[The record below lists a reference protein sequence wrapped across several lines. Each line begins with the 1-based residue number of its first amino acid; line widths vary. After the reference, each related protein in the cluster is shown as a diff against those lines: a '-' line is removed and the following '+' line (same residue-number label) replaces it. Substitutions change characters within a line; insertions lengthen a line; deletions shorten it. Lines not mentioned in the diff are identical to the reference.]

1 MASTTDQQIANLSA
15 AMLAMAGELRG
26 IVKQS
31 VQEAVREEIAR
42 LVESG
47 ALIPAGAVAAAAPA
61 PAPEPPPPA
70 PPEPQPDA
78 EPVVDDDHARLL
90 MADNFDLI
98 RLSLAE
104 LVERLDLTRDYV
116 AGLAPAA
123 GEQDQITTTTT
134 ELNAVINAT
143 ETATNQIL
151 ETAEA
156 IQLALDEN
164 ADRLGVELYQALGSH
179 VIDLMTAC
187 GFQDITGQRIAA
199 SMHTLLHLDAELR
212 RLVELWEIEEGRARS
227 EIIRNRPGDT
237 REDKHLLHGP
247 QHEGMGM
254 SQDDIDNMM
263 KF

>member
-31 VQEAVREEIAR
+31 VQDAVREEIAR
-42 LVESG
+42 LMESG
-47 ALIPAGAVAAAAPA
+47 ALMIPAGAAAPA
-61 PAPEPPPPA
+61 PAAPAAEPPPA
-70 PPEPQPDA
+70 PPEPAPA
-78 EPVVDDDHARLL
+78 PAVDDDHARLL

-151 ETAEA
+151 EIAEA
-156 IQLALDEN
+156 MQVALDEN
-164 ADRLGVELYQALGSH
+164 ADRLGVDLYQTLGGH
-179 VIDLMTAC
+179 VIELMTAC

-212 RLVELWEIEEGRARS
+212 RLVELWEIEEGRATA
-227 EIIRNRPGDT
+227 EIIRNRPGDE

-247 QHEGMGM
+247 QQEGMGM
-254 SQDDIDNMM
+254 SQDDIDTMM